1 MDHENL
7 RIYKYSIDSMHVA
20 CTNMRV
26 CMVITYSKSMDQPC
40 KVANPARGQLNSKNV
55 IFENRSRETD
65 SAVPSRVTLFI
76 LHIQAKF
83 DAYSRDSSRFPRRC
97 LFILYHQPPTTG
109 ESRVRQVMWLHTVVV
124 HFREATGVG
133 LVVLCLGIWSNGN

>member
-7 RIYKYSIDSMHVA
+7 RIYKYSIIGSMHA
-20 CTNMRV
+20 CSMYKYA

-40 KVANPARGQLNSKNV
+40 KFANPARGQLNRKSV

-65 SAVPSRVTLFI
+65 SGVPSRVSLFI
-76 LHIQAKF
+76 LHIQDKF

-97 LFILYHQPPTTG
+97 LFILYHQPPTG
-109 ESRVRQVMWLHTVVV
+109 ESRVRQVMWLHTVAI